1 MKRTLSSLLGLVL
14 LLSLFLAWRTESPAR
29 RVEDWSGLAPRDSEA
44 ARTVLLGGGLDDED
58 LIAFSSTVAA
68 SGHPGLLLLDS
79 EVASRSLRLFLNYWE
94 PERVIPV
101 GNFRYGIA
109 DVQDRLG
116 RRTTAALDWQQGPP
130 ERLIAGLFERP
141 QQVVVCSPTPRRQLL
156 QAARLAGAVRG
167 PLVVLK
173 GDLEATRQR
182 LLTWRPQ
189 QLLAVGGAQAFCQ
202 SIPDSKC
209 LVLADEQAV
218 AQATREELLKQGP
231 IQSLVVTNA
240 ADRDKGGMSRLAPWI
255 AQQRRG
261 LLLLTNDA
269 GTNTAEIVEAARK
282 QPGLEKVDTLL
293 LVATPKALPMERRP
307 NPVAGKDLVID
318 MEPLTPVGHEPFH
331 YAVGRLFHD
340 DPSVVPLMLGRQR
353 LLASLPGPR
362 RALIVS
368 NPGGSLP
375 LLETFSRH
383 TVKEIHNNGYEVTA
397 LFNEDCRRDV
407 VRRALPQQDI
417 FMWEGHYRTMVDE
430 YELPKWTEPLRPTFV
445 FMQSCLALNE
455 AECQPLLQRGAYAVL
470 GSANRNYS
478 GSGGAFSL
486 AYFDALLYDR
496 RSLGGALRQAKN
508 FLLTYALLKEKRLGA
523 EAKLQGSN
531 LRSAWAFT
539 LWGDP
544 TAELPPPEKGPDTLP
559 GIRVEVQGQRITL
572 HIPEATYP
580 QVKSERY
587 QAQLWPNARLAGL
600 IARNEDE
607 DTKRLVPLLFA
618 EVTLPQAPPG
628 KVPRLKSTLP
638 ERSHVFAWDA
648 RRKTGYL
655 LAAPGA
661 KERSELRFTVEWV
674 EKGAEE

>member
-29 RVEDWSGLAPRDSEA
+29 RVEDWSGLTPRDAIA
-44 ARTVLLGGGLDDED
+44 AKTVFLGGGLGDED
-58 LIAFSSTVAA
+58 LIAFTSTVAA

-79 EVASRSLRLFLNYWE
+79 EAASRSLRLFLDYLN
-94 PERVIPV
+94 PERIIPV
-101 GNFRYGIA
+101 GDFRYGIA
-109 DVQDRLG
+109 DVQDRLS

-130 ERLIAGLFERP
+130 ERLIASLFERP
-141 QQVVVCSPTPRRQLL
+141 RQVVVCPATPRRQLL
-156 QAARLAGAVRG
+156 HAARLAGAVRA
-167 PLVVLK
+167 PLLVLRT
-173 GDLEATRQR
+173 DAEETRQR
-182 LLTWRPQ
+182 LLAWQPG
-189 QLLAVGGAQAFCQ
+189 QLYAIGAARGVCEAV
-202 SIPDSKC
+202 PDSKC
-209 LVLADEQAV
+209 TVLADEDAV
-218 AQATREELLKQGP
+218 AQAAREELLRQGP
-231 IQSLVVTNA
+231 IQTLVVANA

-282 QPGLEKVDTLL
+282 KPGLERVDTLL
-293 LVATPKALPMERRP
+293 LVANLKAIPMERRP

-318 MEPLTPVGHEPFH
+318 MEPLTPKDREPFH
-331 YAVGRLFHD
+331 YATGRLFHD

-353 LLASLPGPR
+353 LLTSLPGPR

-383 TVKEIHNNGYEVTA
+383 TVKEIHNGGYEVTA
-397 LFNEDCRRDV
+397 LFNDDCRRDV

-544 TAELPPPEKGPDTLP
+544 TVQLPAPEKPADALP
-559 GIRVEVQGQRITL
+559 NVRVEVQGQRITV
-572 HIPEATYP
+572 HIPEETYP

-618 EVTLPQAPPG
+618 EVTLPQAPTG
-628 KVPRLKSTLP
+628 RVPRLKSALQ
-638 ERSHVFAWDA
+638 ERNYVLAWDA

-655 LAAPGA
+655 LIAPGA
-661 KERSELRFTVEWV
+661 KERSEIRFTVEWV
-674 EKGAEE
+674 EKEAVE